1 MKFLAAPFKQL
12 LERRLW
18 PVAVLLV
25 AALAAV
31 PMVLAADP
39 EPAGPATG
47 ATASAGGMTEPIV
60 SRADAARTDTERKVL
75 GSAKN
80 PFRPAVKAQPVKE
93 DKLDVIDD
101 GSGAARLTGGAAG
114 AGAGGTDA
122 GSSDPA
128 TPSTPVVTATPEP
141 KPTFE
146 LYSLSVRFGPS
157 TGPLTERTL
166 ERLTGLPRGRRP
178 ALLYLGLK
186 KDHKTAVFMVDATAE
201 VDGDGHCNPS
211 PTDCQTLTMK
221 AGDTEF
227 IDTASGNQFELD
239 LLKVHTSTTTDA
251 SAAEAARAAVAEGG
265 RAYLRR
271 NAGRLGRY
279 RYSSAT
285 GLLGLVPQATWKR
298 EAAAAARAE
307 AARELTAT
315 SDLTT
320 P

>member
-18 PVAVLLV
+18 PVAALLV

-31 PMVLAADP
+31 PVVLASDP
-39 EPAGPATG
+39 EPGPATG

-60 SRADAARTDTERKVL
+60 SEADAARTDTERKVL

-80 PFRPAVKAQPVKE
+80 PFRPAVKAKPVSE
-93 DKLDVIDD
+93 EKLDIIDD
-101 GSGAARLTGGAAG
+101 GSGAAKLTPGGTGAGTGG
-114 AGAGGTDA
+114 AGAGSG
-122 GSSDPA
+122 
-128 TPSTPVVTATPEP
+128 TPSTPVTPVVTATPEP

-146 LYSLSVRFGPS
+146 LYSLSVNFGPS
-157 TGPLTERTL
+157 TGPLTERNL
-166 ERLTGLPRGRRP
+166 ERLTGLPGGQRP

-186 KDHKTAVFMVDATAE
+186 KDKETAVFMVDATAE
-201 VDGDGHCNPS
+201 VDGDGHCDPS

-221 AGDTEF
+221 AGDVEF
-227 IDTASGNQFELD
+227 IDTASGKQFELD

-251 SAAEAARAAVAEGG
+251 SKAEAARAAEAKGG
-265 RAYLRR
+265 RTYLRR
-271 NAGRLGRY
+271 NAARLGRY
-279 RYSSAT
+279 RYSSHT
-285 GLLGLVPQATWKR
+285 GLLALLPQATWKR
-298 EAAAAARAE
+298 EAAEVARAK

-315 SDLTT
+315 SDVAT

>member
-31 PMVLAADP
+31 PVVLASDP

-60 SRADAARTDTERKVL
+60 SEADAARTDTERKVL

-80 PFRPAVKAQPVKE
+80 PFRPAVKAKPIKE
-93 DKLDVIDD
+93 EKLDIIDD
-101 GSGAARLTGGAAG
+101 GSGAAKLTPGGTGAG
-114 AGAGGTDA
+114 SGGAGGST
-122 GSSDPA
+122 
-128 TPSTPVVTATPEP
+128 TPSTPVGPVVTVTPEP

-146 LYSLSVRFGPS
+146 LYSLSVNFGPS
-157 TGPLTERTL
+157 TGPLTQRNL
-166 ERLTGLPRGRRP
+166 ERLTGLPGGQRP

-186 KDHKTAVFMVDATAE
+186 KDEETAVFMVDATAE
-201 VDGDGHCNPS
+201 VDGDGHCDPS

-221 AGDTEF
+221 AGDVEF
-227 IDTASGNQFELD
+227 IDTASGKQFELD

-251 SAAEAARAAVAEGG
+251 SKAEAARAAEAKGG
-265 RAYLRR
+265 RTYLRR
-271 NAGRLGRY
+271 NAARLGRY
-279 RYSSAT
+279 RYSSDI
-285 GLLGLVPQATWKR
+285 GLLRQLPQATWKR
-298 EAAAAARAE
+298 EAAEAARAK

-315 SDLTT
+315 SDVAT